1 LVCIEKLDSL
11 IDTKE
16 PKLADYQKLFL
27 RLEDSYTMYLALL
40 LHDTGKSSAARH
52 HAEASAL
59 NAQKVAARL
68 QLPPDRRRRLILLV
82 DHHMTLS
89 EIAQRRNLEDPATI
103 ADFAEVVRSPENLDA
118 LMLLTLADGK
128 GTGGQNWSDW
138 KESLVWHLHHATS
151 SYLHDEREFFRE
163 RHIEREGLHQSIA
176 RRMAKDFGEE
186 IEVHFHSMPDRYF
199 QAHRLNEII
208 GHIRLFRSF
217 LEARSKDS
225 ALALSAAIKWH
236 TKPDQGHSECWIC
249 TWDRTGLVAKI
260 AGSFATA
267 SINILSAD
275 AYTRSD
281 SLMLGIFRV
290 CNTDFRPVSDE
301 RDIEQVESVL
311 QDALEVSEF
320 DFGPLLAKARR
331 KMAYYLPTGY
341 EFPTKLAISNDI
353 HPQYTVIDLQT
364 ADRLGLLYDVLR
376 CLSQAGIN
384 IALSRIAT
392 EKGAAFDSF
401 YVTDLENKKILD
413 RERLA
418 NLKRSLLVAAV
429 KE

>member
-1 LVCIEKLDSL
+1 
-11 IDTKE
+11 
-16 PKLADYQKLFL
+16 
-27 RLEDSYTMYLALL
+27 
-40 LHDTGKSSAARH
+40 
-52 HAEASAL
+52 
-59 NAQKVAARL
+59 
-68 QLPPDRRRRLILLV
+68 
-82 DHHMTLS
+82 
-89 EIAQRRNLEDPATI
+89 
-103 ADFAEVVRSPENLDA
+103 
-118 LMLLTLADGK
+118 
-128 GTGGQNWSDW
+128 
-138 KESLVWHLHHATS
+138 
-151 SYLHDEREFFRE
+151 
-163 RHIEREGLHQSIA
+163 
-176 RRMAKDFGEE
+176 
-186 IEVHFHSMPDRYF
+186 MPDRYF

-225 ALALSAAIKWH
+225 ASALSAAIKWH
-236 TKPDQGHSECWIC
+236 AKPDQGHSECWIC
-249 TWDRTGLVAKI
+249 TWDRTGLIARI

-275 AYTRSD
+275 AYTRFD

-290 CNTDFRPVSDE
+290 CNTDFQPVSDE
-301 RDIEQVESVL
+301 RDIWQVESVL
-311 QDALEVSEF
+311 QDALAVSEF

-376 CLSQAGIN
+376 CLSKAGIN

-418 NLKRSLLVAAV
+418 DLKRSLLIAAV
-429 KE
+429 EE